1 MCPLQ
6 FETLCHSIVGH
17 VLFAL
22 HRAQVAKV
30 KVAAKAVALVVVGLG
45 TQAPRALGVDFA
57 QGLEVHIVV
66 DGPIVATIAQVKSAA
81 RFVAIRWH
89 DKARRILFVEREE
102 AVGYGQRQWHVLH
115 HQVCRSEHHVLA
127 RPHLGTRQCQI
138 KVRVLGIAGGVTPLF
153 EVECTVGGTF

>member
-1 MCPLQ
+1 MAKTYRTGAGALRVRQGVVHAFKIFALIVFGGKVHTCRKGGVGHSLRVLGVCPLQ

-89 DKARRILFVEREE
+89 DKAR
-102 AVGYGQRQWHVLH
+102 
-115 HQVCRSEHHVLA
+115 
-127 RPHLGTRQCQI
+127 
-138 KVRVLGIAGGVTPLF
+138 
-153 EVECTVGGTF
+153 